1 MEKKKIIIISGIIVT
16 LIILMGSAF
25 AFFTYS
31 KSREAFTLTSNNITA
46 TFVGVSN
53 QINFTN
59 AYPISDEYAISNIDK
74 LTYIDFTV
82 SGDAINE
89 NESVGYEIFLT
100 EKDGNTLSNNYVKLY
115 LTDDDDNEI
124 VSPTLYSSLATTT
137 YNKESSGK
145 VIYKTKTKGETRK
158 YRLYAWIDQD
168 YSDNTISRTFSFY
181 VNLYAYNDT
190 REGIYK
196 VTFDYNDGVTKSTT
210 KYVTYH
216 DTYGELPTPERDGYT
231 FMGWNGKNYSQNI
244 NEENYL
250 AYNFSGRTSIQFIND
265 DISYVRING
274 YQSESLID
282 TSWRIYTRNKDYFFA
297 QSGNYVLSFDI
308 RSLNAKPT
316 QYIKQKQGSQ
326 DGKTGIY
333 KTNLDIVN
341 LVGNIAGDINF
352 TNDGDWHRVSSLI
365 ILEEDIS
372 DGIIVIGN
380 DIPNIYGINGYID
393 IANIQLEE
401 GDTATEFEPYY
412 ITSST
417 KVVQNKDH
425 TLKAIWKEN

>member
-46 TFVGVSN
+46 TFVGGSN

-115 LTDDDDNEI
+115 LTDDNDNEI

-196 VTFDYNDGVTKSTT
+196 VTFDYNDGVTESTT

-216 DTYGELPTPERDGYT
+216 DTYGELPTPERNGYT
-231 FMGWNGKNYSQNI
+231 FMGWNGKNLFDKSNI
-244 NEENYL
+244 DDL
-250 AYNFSGRTSIQFIND
+250 HFI
-265 DISYVRING
+265 V
-274 YQSESLID
+274 
-282 TSWRIYTRNKDYFFA
+282 TRNGEISSVSGSNALDAWASTVHIRVKPNTIYIKSGNTGSKTQDYFDIDGNLINVANFA
-297 QSGNYVLSFDI
+297 AGVSFLTP
-308 RSLNAKPT
+308 SNCY
-316 QYIKQKQGSQ
+316 YIKF
-326 DGKTGIY
+326 
-333 KTNLDIVN
+333 NLN
-341 LVGNIAGDINF
+341 RA
-352 TNDGDWHRVSSLI
+352 SSPY
-365 ILEEDIS
+365 S
-372 DGIIVIGN
+372 NV
-380 DIPNIYGINGYID
+380 
-393 IANIQLEE
+393 QLEE
-401 GDTATEFEPYY
+401 GATATEYEPYY

>member
-46 TFVGVSN
+46 TFVGGSN

-59 AYPISDEYAISNIDK
+59 AYPISDEYAINNIDK

-137 YNKESSGK
+137 YNKEPSGK
-145 VIYKTKTKGETRK
+145 VVYKTKTKGEMRK

-196 VTFDYNDGVTKSTT
+196 VTFDYNDGVTESTT

-216 DTYGELPTPERDGYT
+216 DTYGELPTPERNGYT
-231 FMGWNGKNYSQNI
+231 FMGWNGKNMF
-244 NEENYL
+244 NEEEIL
-250 AYNFSGRTSIQFIND
+250 MA
-265 DISYVRING
+265 ING
-274 YQSESLID
+274 ATYENGHYVFN
-282 TSWRIYTRNKDYFFA
+282 TVAARNKY
-297 QSGNYVLSFDI
+297 
-308 RSLNAKPT
+308 
-316 QYIKQKQGSQ
+316 
-326 DGKTGIY
+326 
-333 KTNLDIVN
+333 
-341 LVGNIAGDINF
+341 
-352 TNDGDWHRVSSLI
+352 
-365 ILEEDIS
+365 
-372 DGIIVIGN
+372 GII
-380 DIPNIYGINGYID
+380 
-393 IANIQLEE
+393 
-401 GDTATEFEPYY
+401 
-412 ITSST
+412 
-417 KVVQNKDH
+417 
-425 TLKAIWKEN
+425 